1 LACASALAVLE
12 ILESQ
17 NLPERAAN
25 LGRVIAART
34 DGWSERFGSV
44 VEVRGLGL
52 AWGIDLASPDAA
64 NALLDQMLRDG
75 IVALVGGPEG
85 RVVQICPPLVITDRQ
100 IAFALDAIEAHLR
113 QN

>member
-1 LACASALAVLE
+1 MLE
-12 ILESQ
+12 ILERR
-17 NLPERAAN
+17 NLPKRAAN

-34 DGWSERFGSV
+34 EGWSERFGSV

-52 AWGIDLASPDAA
+52 AWGIEMASPDAA
-64 NALLDQMLRDG
+64 RGLLNRMLRDG
-75 IVALVGGPEG
+75 IVALAGGPEG

-100 IAFALDAIEAHLR
+100 LAFALDSIEAHLP